1 MKNKYMIK
9 VTTFAL
15 AFAMGGMLFTSC
27 DDDIKINNIDE
38 TNYEVSADILGYLTD
53 NQGKKNQDVV
63 EFRNSGDATIFVGT
77 TKEVVS
83 ATNVSLTYD
92 ATVLDEYNQTKGSD
106 YVLFPEANVT
116 ISGDAE
122 IIKGTNKSSGV
133 SIAFT
138 TSDELSP
145 DVTYAIPL
153 RASSDGVK
161 LSGADGQF
169 VVLVKDLT
177 AIPDASKASGIKVFS
192 CMEINDTNPLNNLCF
207 TLKNSKKP
215 LVDALIMFS
224 ANINYSEE
232 NGKVYISQ
240 NPNVKHLLDNRM
252 KYLKPLQDRGIKII
266 LGLLGNHDRSGIA
279 NLSEETAKKFAQEV
293 KATLE
298 AYHLDGIF
306 IDDEYSS
313 YMTPPP
319 PGFVS
324 PSSAGAARLCYEVK
338 QAMPEC
344 IVVSYAYSTTSSLP
358 AIDGQESGTFVD
370 YGLHDYGGSYDLSSN
385 YPGMPKSNMGLY
397 SQEFARG
404 RWASKSSLEK
414 MRADGYGSH
423 MIFAMDPFRSN
434 FSRQLSSM
442 EDIAEA
448 FYDDELVYDGQPYS
462 KDW

>member
-1 MKNKYMIK
+1 MKNKFMIK
-9 VTTFAL
+9 VTTLTLAL
-15 AFAMGGMLFTSC
+15 AMGGMLFTSC

-38 TNYEVSADILGYLTD
+38 TNYEVPVDILGYLT
-53 NQGKKNQDVV
+53 NSNGKKNQDVV
-63 EFRNSGDATIFVGT
+63 EFRDNGQTTIFVGT
-77 TKEVVS
+77 TKNVEVT
-83 ATNVSLTYD
+83 TNVTLAYD
-92 ATVLDEYNQTKGSD
+92 ATVLDEYNKAKGSN

-116 ISGDAE
+116 FSGDAE
-122 IIKGTNKSSGV
+122 IAKGANKSTAV
-133 SIAFT
+133 SVAFT
-138 TSDELSP
+138 TSDGLTS
-145 DVTYAIPL
+145 DVTYAIPVK
-153 RASSDGVK
+153 ATSDKVN
-161 LSGADGQF
+161 LSDADNHF
-169 VVLVKDLT
+169 LILVKDLT
-177 AIPDASKASGIKVFS
+177 TIPNASKASGIKVFS

-240 NPNVKHLLDNRM
+240 NPNVKHLLNNRE

-266 LGLLGNHDRSGIA
+266 LGILGNHDRSGIS

-313 YMTPPP
+313 YMRPVP

-344 IVVSYAYSTTSSLP
+344 IVVAYAYSSTSSLP
-358 AIDGQESGTFVD
+358 AVDGQESGTFVD
-370 YGLHDYGGSYDLSSN
+370 FGLHDYGGSYDLSSN

-397 SQEFARG
+397 SQEFSRG
-404 RWASKSSLEK
+404 RFASKSSLER
-414 MRADGYGSH
+414 MRTDGYGSH

-434 FSRQLSSM
+434 FSSQLSSM
-442 EDIAEA
+442 ENMADA